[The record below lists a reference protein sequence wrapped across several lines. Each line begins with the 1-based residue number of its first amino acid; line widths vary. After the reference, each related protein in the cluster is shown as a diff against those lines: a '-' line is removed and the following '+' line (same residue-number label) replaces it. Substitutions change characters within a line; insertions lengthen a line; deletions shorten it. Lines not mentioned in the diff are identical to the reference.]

1 MFRFEHPEFLW
12 LLVLVPVILVMYAG
26 LFLWQKKQLKAFSN
40 PALLGRLVGGWSP
53 QRKWLKAG
61 LFAMSIGLL
70 IIALA
75 NPQWGSKREKVE
87 AKAADIM
94 IALDISNSMM
104 AEDVA
109 PNRLARSQRIIERI
123 IDQIKGERIGLILF
137 AGNAYLQ
144 SPLTNDYGAVIMFL
158 KGASPDQA
166 TTQGTDIGAVIDLA
180 EKSFDPQNK
189 SNKVLIIITDGEDHE
204 EAALEKA
211 KEAAQDGLVIF
222 TVAVGTPEGSFI
234 PKNYGLREDYLRDA
248 EGKPVRSIVNTELL
262 EELAQ
267 QGNGLFFTYQDDET
281 MARAMQNRIDKL
293 DKQQV
298 EQRSFS
304 EYESYFQPFLLIAL
318 LLLTLQWWLPNAVWR
333 KKEKSSWI

>member
-40 PALLGRLVGGWSP
+40 PALLGRLVGGWAP

-222 TVAVGTPEGSFI
+222 TVAVGTPAGSFI

>member
-12 LLVLVPVILVMYAG
+12 MLALVPVILIIYAG

-40 PALLGRLVGGWSP
+40 PRLLDRLVGGWSP
-53 QRKWLKAG
+53 RRKWLKAG
-61 LFAMSIGLL
+61 LFALSIGLV

-87 AKAADIM
+87 ARSADVI
-94 IALDISNSMM
+94 IALDISNSML

-109 PNRLARSQRIIERI
+109 PDRLARAQRIIERI
-123 IDQIKGERIGLILF
+123 IDQLKGERMGLILF

-144 SPLTNDYGAVIMFL
+144 SPLTTDYSAVTLFV

-180 EKSFDPQNK
+180 EKSFDPQNRT
-189 SNKVLIIITDGEDHE
+189 NKVLIIITDGEDHE
-204 EAALEKA
+204 EAALTRA
-211 KEAAQDGLVIF
+211 KEAAENGLVIF
-222 TVAVGTPEGSFI
+222 TVAVGTPEGGFI
-234 PKNYGLREDYLRDA
+234 PKNHGLREDYLRDSD
-248 EGKPVRSIVNTELL
+248 GKPVRSIVNLTLL
-262 EELAQ
+262 KELAG
-267 QGNGLFFTYQDDET
+267 QGNGLFFTYQDDAR
-281 MARAMQNRIDKL
+281 MAQAMQERIDRL
-293 DKQQV
+293 DKQQI

-333 KKEKSSWI
+333 KKEKTSWI

>member
-12 LLVLVPVILVMYAG
+12 LLALVPVILVMYAG
-26 LFLWQKKQLKAFSN
+26 LFLWQKKQLKTFSN
-40 PALLGRLVGGWSP
+40 PALLGRLVGGWAP
-53 QRKWLKAG
+53 RRKWLKAG
-61 LFAMSIGLL
+61 LFAFSIGLL
-70 IIALA
+70 VIALA

-109 PNRLARSQRIIERI
+109 PDRLARSQRIIERI

-144 SPLTNDYGAVIMFL
+144 SPLTNDYGAVTMFV

-204 EAALEKA
+204 EAALERA
-211 KEAAQDGLVIF
+211 QEAAQDGLVIF

-248 EGKPVRSIVNTELL
+248 EGKPVRSIVNTALL
-262 EELAQ
+262 QELAQ

-281 MARAMQNRIDKL
+281 MAKAMQNRIDRL